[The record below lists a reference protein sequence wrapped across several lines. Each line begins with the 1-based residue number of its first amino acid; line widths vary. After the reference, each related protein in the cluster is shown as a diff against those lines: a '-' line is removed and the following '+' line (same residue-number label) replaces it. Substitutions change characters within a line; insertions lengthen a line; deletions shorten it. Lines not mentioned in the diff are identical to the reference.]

1 MPSTKLAA
9 LTSSI
14 TAPARQILATLPK
27 KLKPAPAQA
36 DHFTTFEAGEAK
48 VRQSKR
54 TYYLGANGRVSQ
66 RKHLVGEVVATVRAF
81 TTDHARFLLTEEAGR
96 VEDRCYRQP
105 FIGKAV

>member
-1 MPSTKLAA
+1 MPSTQLAV

-27 KLKPAPAQA
+27 RLKPATEQTN
-36 DHFTTFEAGEAK
+36 HFIRLQAGEAVV

-66 RKHLVGEVVATVRAF
+66 RKHLVGQVVATVRAF
-81 TTDHARFLLTEEAGR
+81 TTDHARFLFTAAR
-96 VEDRCYRQP
+96 VEDLCYKKP